1 MVDVRCRN
9 ERIVELGQDL
19 IPATEDTVILAD
31 QHRILP
37 GLIDHH
43 IHLLA
48 TAAARSSVKC
58 GPPNVRNQDELREA
72 LRTAAGEF
80 WVRGVG
86 YHESVAGDLQRELLD
101 QLCPSR
107 PLRIQHR
114 SGKMWYLN
122 SIALAELGL
131 DSNAAGQLFR
141 QDEIFK
147 AHPALQTDFRHELQ
161 LLSDELAS
169 YGITQVTDATP
180 SNTDEIGEYLKAN
193 MVNQRVEVMGDIS
206 MAKGWHK
213 IMLDEVSLP
222 PLDQLSKR
230 IHTAHEKGRA
240 VAIHC
245 VTRTELVYAL
255 AAIEE
260 AGPMA
265 GDRIEHASVSSE
277 DTWEWMAR
285 LGVGVVTQPNFLFER
300 GDAYLVDVPKEE
312 HDSLYCMRSLLE
324 EGISVAAS
332 TDAPFGSHNP
342 WIGLQTA
349 TDRKTGEGTSLNVKE
364 AIARSSA
371 ISLYTQDPFS
381 TRNRAIEEGSLADFV
396 LVNADWLQEE
406 DLRTDQQI
414 VLTVKAGEITYDPGV
429 LMRI

>member
-1 MVDVRCRN
+1 MVDVRCRD
-9 ERIVELGQDL
+9 ERIVELGKDL
-19 IPATEDTVILAD
+19 NPASEETVIQAD
-31 QHRILP
+31 QYRILP

-48 TAAARSSVKC
+48 TAAARSSVMC
-58 GPPNVRNQDELREA
+58 GPPDVRNQDELREA
-72 LRTAAGEF
+72 LIAAAGEF
-80 WVRGVG
+80 WIRGVG
-86 YHESVAGDLQRELLD
+86 YHESVAGDLQREILD
-101 QLCPSR
+101 EFCPSR

-122 SIALAELGL
+122 SLALGELGL
-131 DSNAAGQLFR
+131 DSNATGQLFR

-147 AHPALQTDFRHELQ
+147 AHPALQADFRRELQ

-169 YGITQVTDATP
+169 YGVTQVTDATP
-180 SNTDEIGEYLKAN
+180 SNTDEIGEYLEIN
-193 MVNQRVEVMGDIS
+193 MMNQRVQVMGDIS

-222 PLDQLSKR
+222 PLDQFSKQIR
-230 IHTAHEKGRA
+230 AAHEKDRPVA
-240 VAIHC
+240 VHC

-260 AGPMA
+260 AGRMD

-277 DTWEWMAR
+277 DTWDWMAR

-312 HDSLYCMRSLLE
+312 HDSLYCIRSLME
-324 EGISVAAS
+324 EGITLVAS

-342 WIGLQTA
+342 WIGIQTA

-364 AIARSSA
+364 AIAPSSA
-371 ISLYTQDPFS
+371 IGLYTQDPFS
-381 TRNRAIEEGSLADFV
+381 NVNRAIQEGNLADFV
-396 LVNADWLQEE
+396 LVDADWFRSE
-406 DLRTDQQI
+406 DLRTDQR
-414 VLTVKAGEITYDPGV
+414 VALTVKGAEVTYDPGALQRV
-429 LMRI
+429 

>member
-1 MVDVRCRN
+1 MRCGN
-9 ERIVELGQDL
+9 ERIVELGKDL
-19 IPATEDTVILAD
+19 SPASEDLVIEAD

-58 GPPNVRNQDELREA
+58 GPPNVRNQGELREA
-72 LRTAAGEF
+72 LQTPAGEF

-86 YHESVAGDLQRELLD
+86 YHESVAGDLKREFLD
-101 QLCPSR
+101 ELCPSR

-122 SIALAELGL
+122 TLALAELGM
-131 DSNAAGQLFR
+131 DSNTTGQLFR

-147 AHPALQTDFRHELQ
+147 AHPALQTDFRNELKN
-161 LLSDELAS
+161 LSDELAS

-180 SNTDEIGEYLKAN
+180 SNTDEVSEYLKSN

-206 MAKGWHK
+206 MAEGWHK

-222 PLDQLSKR
+222 PFDQLVKQMQA
-230 IHTAHEKGRA
+230 AHEKDRA
-240 VAIHC
+240 VAVHC

-260 AGPMA
+260 AGSRV

-300 GDAYLVDVPKEE
+300 GDAYLVDIPKEE

-324 EGISVAAS
+324 EGISVVAS
-332 TDAPFGSHNP
+332 TDAPFGNHNP
-342 WIGLQTA
+342 WIGVQTA
-349 TDRKTGEGTSLNVKE
+349 TDRKTGEGSSLNVKE

-371 ISLYTQDPFS
+371 IGLYTQDPFS
-381 TRNRAIEEGSLADFV
+381 TPIRAIEEGTLADFV
-396 LVNADWLQEE
+396 LVDAGWLRDE
-406 DLRTDQQI
+406 DLRTDQQ
-414 VLTVKAGEITYDPGV
+414 VSLTVKAGEITYDPGI
-429 LMRI
+429 LQRD

>member
-1 MVDVRCRN
+1 MLDVRCRN
-9 ERIVELGQDL
+9 ERIVELGKGL
-19 IPATEDTVILAD
+19 NPASEDMVIQAD

-58 GPPNVRNQDELREA
+58 GPPNVRNKEELHEA
-72 LRTAAGEF
+72 LGRAAGEF

-86 YHESVAGDLQRELLD
+86 YHESVAGDLKRELLD
-101 QLCPSR
+101 ELCPSR

-122 SIALAELGL
+122 SLALKELGIG
-131 DSNAAGQLFR
+131 SNTTGQLFR

-147 AHPALQTDFRHELQ
+147 AHPALQTDFRHELK
-161 LLSDELAS
+161 LLSNELAS

-180 SNTDEIGEYLKAN
+180 SNTDEVGAYLKSN
-193 MVNQRVEVMGDIS
+193 MLNQRVDVMGDIS
-206 MAKGWHK
+206 MANGWHK

-222 PLDQLSKR
+222 PLDQLSER
-230 IHTAHEKGRA
+230 IQTAHEKGRA
-240 VAIHC
+240 VAVHC
-245 VTRTELVYAL
+245 VTRTELVFAL

-260 AGPMA
+260 AGPMV

-285 LGVGVVTQPNFLFER
+285 LGVRVVSQPNFLFER

-342 WIGLQTA
+342 WIGVQTA

-371 ISLYTQDPFS
+371 IGLYTQDPFS
-381 TRNRAIEEGSLADFV
+381 STNRVIEEGGLADFV
-396 LVNADWLQEE
+396 LVNADWLREE
-406 DLRTDQQI
+406 DLRSDQQ
-414 VLTVKAGEITYDPGV
+414 VALTVKAGEITYDPGLLHTV
-429 LMRI
+429 